1 MTDTI
6 ETDYQPLQKAILSIK
21 RDIGLM
27 QQDTP
32 IQGSTRNYSVV
43 GYEQI
48 IRKLAPLFLKYGI
61 NVYPSVVE
69 SHSWDTYRER
79 IDNGFLVKTRET
91 HFAKVIVDYLIEDT
105 TGQSRTVRMVGESE
119 NDNDKSMNA
128 ALSFAWKYFAKQTF
142 DLVTGDPDP
151 DTQGSTVKQSDQP
164 AEQPTQP
171 ANQTRIEPVVVSQE
185 RTGTAPPPAP
195 TPQSQPALETAVHNQ
210 QGAETP
216 TGEAAS
222 EGQVKLISVILTGKK
237 NDQYPNNQGMTQG
250 QAYDFVEGVVG
261 RQLDRSVHYTK
272 KFQELTKEEAKRVMD
287 AIKQIPGVSLPDRP
301 RN

>member
-6 ETDYQPLQKAILSIK
+6 ETDYQPLHKAILAIK
-21 RDIGLM
+21 RDVGTM
-27 QQDTP
+27 QKDTP
-32 IQGSTRNYSVV
+32 ITSTSGRDYSVV

-48 IRKLAPLFLKYGI
+48 IAKLAPFFLKYGI

-69 SHSWDTYRER
+69 ESSWDTYRER
-79 IDNGFLVKTRET
+79 NDNGVVIKTRET
-91 HFAKVIVDYLIEDT
+91 HFAKVVVDYLIEDT

-119 NDNDKSMNA
+119 NDNDKSMSA

-151 DTQGSTVKQSDQP
+151 DTQGSTVKQADRPATVATSAVPTPTSATP
-164 AEQPTQP
+164 AERP
-171 ANQTRIEPVVVSQE
+171 AATP
-185 RTGTAPPPAP
+185 PPPAP
-195 TPQSQPALETAVHNQ
+195 TQQAQPVLERAVQNH

-216 TGEAAS
+216 TGEAIS
-222 EGQVKLISVILTGKK
+222 EGQAKLISVILTGKK
-237 NDQYPNNQGMTQG
+237 NPDYPNNQGMSAG

-261 RQLDRSVHYTK
+261 RPLDHSVHYTK
-272 KFQELTKEEAKRVMD
+272 KFMDLTKPEGKRVMD

>member
-6 ETDYQPLQKAILSIK
+6 ETDYQPLHKAILAIK
-21 RDIGLM
+21 RDVGKM
-27 QQDTP
+27 QKDTP
-32 IQGSTRNYSVV
+32 IENATGRSYAVV

-48 IRKLAPLFLKYGI
+48 IEKLQPYFLKYGI

-69 SHSWDTYRER
+69 ESSWDTYRER
-79 IDNGFLVKTRET
+79 NDNGMLVRTRET
-91 HFAKVIVDYLIEDT
+91 HFAKVIVDYKICDT
-105 TGQSRTVRMVGESE
+105 TGVSETVRMVGESE
-119 NDNDKSMNA
+119 NDNDKSMSA

-151 DTQGSTVKQSDQP
+151 DTQGSTVSLASSTTARQDAGTVTQ
-164 AEQPTQP
+164 AEPT
-171 ANQTRIEPVVVSQE
+171 
-185 RTGTAPPPAP
+185 PAP
-195 TPQSQPALETAVHNQ
+195 VAAPKPQPVIEQAVQTQ
-210 QGAETP
+210 QGASAP

-261 RQLDRSVHYTK
+261 HQLDRSVHYTK
-272 KFQELTKEEAKRVMD
+272 KFTELTKDEAKKVMD

-301 RN
+301 RS

>member
-6 ETDYQPLQKAILSIK
+6 ETNYQPLQKAILAIK
-21 RDIGLM
+21 GDVGRM
-27 QQDTP
+27 QQDTF
-32 IQGSTRNYSVV
+32 IVGTTRAYSVV

-48 IRKLAPLFLKYGI
+48 IAKLAPLFLKYGI

-69 SHSWDTYRER
+69 SSSWDTYRER
-79 IDNGFLVKTRET
+79 IDNGLLVRTRET
-91 HFAKVIVDYLIEDT
+91 HFAKVVVDYLIEDT

-119 NDNDKSMNA
+119 NDNDKSMSA

-151 DTQGSTVKQSDQP
+151 DTQGSSVQQGDRP
-164 AEQPTQP
+164 AEAP
-171 ANQTRIEPVVVSQE
+171 AQATTTGAPAE
-185 RTGTAPPPAP
+185 RPAATPPPAP
-195 TPQSQPALETAVHNQ
+195 TPQAQPALEQAVQHN
-210 QGAETP
+210 TP

-261 RQLDRSVHYTK
+261 RKLDRSVHYTK

-287 AIKQIPGVSLPDRP
+287 AIKQIPGVNLPDRP

>member
-6 ETDYQPLQKAILSIK
+6 ETDYQPLHKAILAIK
-21 RDIGLM
+21 RDVGKM
-27 QQDTP
+27 QKDTP
-32 IQGSTRNYSVV
+32 IDTASGRTYSVV

-48 IRKLAPLFLKYGI
+48 IAKLQPFFLKYGI

-69 SHSWDTYRER
+69 ATSWDTFRER
-79 IDNGFLVKTRET
+79 VDGGVLVKTRET
-91 HFAKVIVDYLIEDT
+91 HFARVIIDYVISDT
-105 TGQSRTVRMVGESE
+105 TGQSQTVRMVGEAE
-119 NDNDKSMNA
+119 NDNDKAMSA
-128 ALSFAWKYFAKQTF
+128 AVSFSWKYMAKNVF

-151 DTQGSTVKQSDQP
+151 DTIGTKVSRG
-164 AEQPTQP
+164 EQTTPT
-171 ANQTRIEPVVVSQE
+171 ATVVS
-185 RTGTAPPPAP
+185 TGTEPKTGGTPTAPPPAP
-195 TPQSQPALETAVHNQ
+195 APQTQPVLEGAVQRNTQ
-210 QGAETP
+210 

-237 NDQYPNNQGMTQG
+237 NTDYPNNQGMTQG

-261 RQLDRSVHYTK
+261 RKLDRSVHYTK

-287 AIKQIPGVSLPDRP
+287 AIKQIPGVNLPDRP